1 MPLGQEVT
9 LHCCAS
15 PLGATVPTWCSAM
28 SPACCRTALRATSKL
43 STTSAAGAPSARG
56 KCCEYGDTK
65 GLGGLPFPEGRG
77 KQGRLRAAAVGKHL
91 QNSLLPP
98 KCCAG
103 AGWAV
108 GLCAHPWAGMLC
120 CESAMLPRP
129 PLPLLGVEAPGKQGW
144 KELPGE
150 PGVGKLPACWWPC
163 FRPLVV
169 AVTAASCS
177 AAGPGTCGQKEG
189 RTTTWQLTERGT
201 V

>member
-1 MPLGQEVT
+1 M
-9 LHCCAS
+9 
-15 PLGATVPTWCSAM
+15 PTWCSAM

-120 CESAMLPRP
+120 CGSAMLPCP
-129 PLPLLGVEAPGKQGW
+129 PPPAPAGSRSTRKTGLEGAARGARRGEVACLLVALLQATGGGCHSSI
-144 KELPGE
+144 L
-150 PGVGKLPACWWPC
+150 LCCWAWN
-163 FRPLVV
+163 LW
-169 AVTAASCS
+169 A
-177 AAGPGTCGQKEG
+177 EG
-189 RTTTWQLTERGT
+189 RKDHNLAAYRKRNG
-201 V
+201 VKKSLFSKDV